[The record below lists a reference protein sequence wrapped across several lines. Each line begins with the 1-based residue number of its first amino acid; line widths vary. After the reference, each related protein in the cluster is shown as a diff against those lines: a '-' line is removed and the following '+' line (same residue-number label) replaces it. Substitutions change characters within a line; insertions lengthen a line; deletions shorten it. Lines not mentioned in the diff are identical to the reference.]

1 MYLLQKVEGVE
12 ENNIV
17 KIESIRDLLFLE
29 KKDMTEEE
37 YNNLINT
44 AYEKARVSIKVIAP
58 NGTINTMQY
67 VNDYARVHTL
77 QDLSQ
82 TGIYKI
88 EIKKD
93 GELWG
98 EYSIE
103 YNQSQ
108 RYYLTYNGG
117 FNISIYDTQTNSIVK
132 ADKIYVKSNEKEFE
146 IEEIDE
152 FNYLYKIFPE
162 KEERP
167 ST

>member
-1 MYLLQKVEGVE
+1 MYLLQKEEGVE
-12 ENNIV
+12 ENNII
-17 KIESIRDLLFLE
+17 KIENIRDFLLLA
-29 KKDMTEEE
+29 KKEMTEEE

-44 AYEKARVSIKVIAP
+44 AYERARVSIKVIAP
-58 NGTINTMQY
+58 DGTINRMQY
-67 VNDYARVHTL
+67 VNDYAQVHTL

-93 GELWG
+93 GDLWG

-117 FNISIYDTQTNSIVK
+117 FAIDIYDTQTNSIVK

-146 IEEIDE
+146 LEEINE
-152 FNYLYKIFPE
+152 LNYWCEIFPE

>member
-1 MYLLQKVEGVE
+1 MLQKVAGVE

-58 NGTINTMQY
+58 DGTINRMQY

-108 RYYLTYNGG
+108 RYYLTYDEGYY
-117 FNISIYDTQTNSIVK
+117 ICIYDTQIDSIVK
-132 ADKIYVKSNEKEFE
+132 ADKIYVKGNEKEFE
-146 IEEIDE
+146 LEEINE
-152 FNYLYKIFPE
+152 LNYLCEIFPE